1 MKDRFFFFAYEFLLM
16 LFCGRTVLPKCM
28 IKKGAKGPHDLLVN
42 IKYFLVF
49 HAQII
54 AIIDCSYVILQ
65 LFAAVRFFV
74 RYTTT
79 LIGVCGPWCST
90 GQGWSALML
99 SYYMRYY
106 VMLCYVCY
114 VILRYV
120 LLHYIITSTLF
131 LTLTP
136 TLLFFL

>member
-16 LFCGRTVLPKCM
+16 LFCGEGTASQM
-28 IKKGAKGPHDLLVN
+28 HDKKGAKGPHDLLVN

-54 AIIDCSYVILQ
+54 AIIDCFYVILQ

-79 LIGVCGPWCST
+79 LIGVCGPRCST

-106 VMLCYVCY
+106 VMLCYVMLFY
-114 VILRYV
+114 VMFC
-120 LLHYIITSTLF
+120 YIIL
-131 LTLTP
+131 
-136 TLLFFL
+136 